1 MNAMRSALPTVGLS
15 RDEIFARM
23 KALSAGDIDWRRG
36 RAPLYVFKA
45 NDGIAALGRDAYLE
59 YFTENALGGKRAFH
73 GIKKMEDDIVAM
85 GLSLLH
91 APDDAAGFFT
101 TGGSESIISA
111 VLACRDYGR
120 RTSGL
125 AATAAA
131 SSAASASSRPATTAA
146 ASSAASASPGRP
158 SQRAGKDRNIV
169 LPYSAH
175 PAFTKAARLMDI
187 ELRRIPV
194 AANYRADVAAMA
206 RAIDADTMML
216 VGSAPCFSYGTI
228 DPIADLGNLAEDR
241 GLWLHVDACVGG
253 YIAPFAAKA
262 GYPIPAFDFAVPG
275 VTSISAD
282 LHKFGFCPKPASTV
296 FYRAADRAAC
306 QPFEMDDWPGGKF
319 ATTSLAGTRPGGAV
333 AGAWATLQGMGEQG
347 YVSTARQ
354 IMELARAYRRG
365 IEAIGLTV
373 VGEPDLSILCFTSSE
388 FDMLRVGEVMATRG
402 WLPGLVREPHAMHLM
417 LSMLHAGAIDDYLR
431 DLRDAVAQVRGEGGK
446 AAKVDVTY

>member
-1 MNAMRSALPTVGLS
+1 MRSTLPPVGLPRS
-15 RDEIFARM
+15 EIFARM
-23 KALSAGDIDWRRG
+23 KALSAGDVDWRRG
-36 RAPLYVFKA
+36 RVPLYVFKA
-45 NDGIAALGRDAYLE
+45 NDEIAALGRDAFLE
-59 YFTENALGGKRAFH
+59 FFTENALGGKRAFH
-73 GIKKMEDDIVAM
+73 GLKKMEDDIVAI
-85 GLSLLH
+85 GLSLFH

-120 RTSGL
+120 RASGQ
-125 AATAAA
+125 TNK
-131 SSAASASSRPATTAA
+131 R
-146 ASSAASASPGRP
+146 G
-158 SQRAGKDRNIV
+158 NIV

-175 PAFTKAARLMDI
+175 PAFSKAARLMDL
-187 ELRRIPV
+187 ELKRIPV

-228 DPIADLGNLAEDR
+228 DPIGDLGALAQQR

-262 GYPIPAFDFAVPG
+262 GFPIPAFDFAVPG

-296 FYRAADRAAC
+296 FYRSSDRAAC

-319 ATTSLAGTRPGGAV
+319 ATATLVGTRPGGAV
-333 AGAWATLQGMGEQG
+333 AGAWATLQGIGEDG
-347 YVSTARQ
+347 YVTTARQ
-354 IMELARAYRRG
+354 IMRLATAYRRG

-373 VGEPDLSILCFTSSE
+373 IGEPDLSILCFTSSE
-388 FDMLRVGEVMATRG
+388 IDMLRVGEVMATRG

-417 LSMLHAGAIDDYLR
+417 LSMLHAPAREDYLR
-431 DLRDAVAQVRGEGGK
+431 DLRDSVAQVKKEAGR
-446 AAKVDVTY
+446 AAKIDVTY

>member
-1 MNAMRSALPTVGLS
+1 MRSTLPTVGLS

-23 KALSAGDIDWRRG
+23 KTLSASDVDWRRG
-36 RAPLYVFKA
+36 RVPLYVFKA
-45 NDGIAALGRDAYLE
+45 NDEIAALGRDAFLQF
-59 YFTENALGGKRAFH
+59 FTENALGGKRAFH
-73 GIKKMEDDIVAM
+73 GLRKMEDDIVAM
-85 GLSLLH
+85 GLSLFH

-111 VLACRDYGR
+111 VMACRDYGR
-120 RTSGL
+120 RASGR
-125 AATAAA
+125 TDK
-131 SSAASASSRPATTAA
+131 R
-146 ASSAASASPGRP
+146 G
-158 SQRAGKDRNIV
+158 NIV

-187 ELRRIPV
+187 ELRRIPL

-228 DPIADLGNLAEDR
+228 DPIADLGRLAQER

-253 YIAPFAAKA
+253 YIAPFVAKV
-262 GYPIPAFDFAVPG
+262 GYPIPAFDFGVPG

-296 FYRAADRAAC
+296 FYRSADRAAC

-319 ATTSLAGTRPGGAV
+319 ATATLVGTRPGGAV

-354 IMELARAYRRG
+354 IMELAGAYRRG

-373 VGEPDLSILCFTSSE
+373 IGEPDLSILCFTSNE
-388 FDMLRVGEVMATRG
+388 FDMLQVGEVMATRG

-417 LSMLHAGAIDDYLR
+417 LSMLHAPAREDYLR
-431 DLRDAVAQVRGEGGK
+431 DLRDAVAQVRKESGK
-446 AAKVDVTY
+446 TAKVDVTY

>member
-1 MNAMRSALPTVGLS
+1 MRTQLPIVGIP
-15 RDEIFARM
+15 RDEIFSRM

-36 RAPLYVFKA
+36 RVPLYVFKA
-45 NDGIAALGRDAYLE
+45 NDEIATLGRDAFLE
-59 YFTENALGGKRAFH
+59 FFTENALGGKRAFH
-73 GIKKMEDDIVAM
+73 GLKKMEDDIVSM
-85 GLSLLH
+85 GLSLFR

-111 VLACRDYGR
+111 VLACRDFGR
-120 RTSGL
+120 RLSG
-125 AATAAA
+125 TAD
-131 SSAASASSRPATTAA
+131 
-146 ASSAASASPGRP
+146 
-158 SQRAGKDRNIV
+158 QRGNIV

-194 AANYRADVAAMA
+194 AANYRADVVAMS
-206 RAIDADTMML
+206 RAIDGDTMML

-228 DPIADLGNLAEDR
+228 DPIVDLGRLAQER
-241 GLWLHVDACVGG
+241 GVWLHVDACVGG

-262 GYPIPAFDFAVPG
+262 GYPIPTFDFAVPG

-296 FYRAADRAAC
+296 FYRSADRAAC

-319 ATTSLAGTRPGGAV
+319 ATATLVGTRPGGAV

-354 IMELARAYRRG
+354 IMELALEYRRG
-365 IEAIGLTV
+365 IEAIGLAV
-373 VGEPDLSILCFTSSE
+373 VGDPDLSILCFTSNDV
-388 FDMLRVGEVMATRG
+388 DMLRVSEVMAARG
-402 WLPGLVREPHAMHLM
+402 WLPGLVREPRAMHLM
-417 LSMLHAGAIDDYLR
+417 LSMLHAPAREDYLR
-431 DLRDAVAQVRGEGGK
+431 DLRDAVAQVRQESGK

>member
-1 MNAMRSALPTVGLS
+1 MRS
-15 RDEIFARM
+15 
-23 KALSAGDIDWRRG
+23 RRSG
-36 RAPLYVFKA
+36 ATHSCEF
-45 NDGIAALGRDAYLE
+45 
-59 YFTENALGGKRAFH
+59 FTENALGGKRAFH
-73 GIKKMEDDIVAM
+73 GLKKMEDDIVSM
-85 GLSLLH
+85 GLSLFH

-111 VLACRDYGR
+111 VLACRDFGR
-120 RTSGL
+120 RQSG
-125 AATAAA
+125 
-131 SSAASASSRPATTAA
+131 
-146 ASSAASASPGRP
+146 
-158 SQRAGKDRNIV
+158 RADKRGNIV

-194 AANYRADVAAMA
+194 AANYRADVAAMS

-228 DPIADLGNLAEDR
+228 DPIVDLGRLAQER
-241 GLWLHVDACVGG
+241 GVWLHVDACVGG

-262 GYPIPAFDFAVPG
+262 GYPIPTFDFAVPG

-296 FYRAADRAAC
+296 FYRSADRAAC

-319 ATTSLAGTRPGGAV
+319 ATATLVGTRPGGAV

-354 IMELARAYRRG
+354 IMELAGDISARYRGDRPCG
-365 IEAIGLTV
+365 
-373 VGEPDLSILCFTSSE
+373 
-388 FDMLRVGEVMATRG
+388 RWR
-402 WLPGLVREPHAMHLM
+402 PGLVHLVLHVERFRHAARER
-417 LSMLHAGAIDDYLR
+417 SDG
-431 DLRDAVAQVRGEGGK
+431 
-446 AAKVDVTY
+446 

>member
-1 MNAMRSALPTVGLS
+1 MRTALPTIGLS

-36 RAPLYVFKA
+36 RVPLYVFKA
-45 NDGIAALGRDAYLE
+45 NDEIAALGRDAFLE
-59 YFTENALGGKRAFH
+59 FFTENALGGKRAFH
-73 GIKKMEDDIVAM
+73 GLKKMEDDIVAM
-85 GLSLLH
+85 GLSLFH
-91 APDDAAGFFT
+91 APDDAMGFFT

-111 VLACRDYGR
+111 VLACRDFGR
-120 RTSGL
+120 HRSG
-125 AATAAA
+125 
-131 SSAASASSRPATTAA
+131 
-146 ASSAASASPGRP
+146 
-158 SQRAGKDRNIV
+158 RADKRGNIV

-194 AANYRADVAAMA
+194 AANYRADVVAMS

-228 DPIADLGNLAEDR
+228 DPIAELGRLAQER

-262 GYPIPAFDFAVPG
+262 GFPIPAFDFAVPG
-275 VTSISAD
+275 VTSVSAD

-296 FYRAADRAAC
+296 FYRSADRAAC

-319 ATTSLAGTRPGGAV
+319 ATATLAGTRPGGAV

-347 YVSTARQ
+347 YVSTAKQ
-354 IMELARAYRRG
+354 IMELAGAYRRG
-365 IEAIGLTV
+365 IEAIGLTI
-373 VGEPDLSILCFTSSE
+373 VGEPDLSILCFTSNE
-388 FDMLRVGEVMATRG
+388 FDMLRVSEVMATRG
-402 WLPGLVREPHAMHLM
+402 WLPGLVREPRAMHLM
-417 LSMLHAGAIDDYLR
+417 LSMLHAPAREDYLR
-431 DLRDAVAQVRGEGGK
+431 DLRDAVTQVRNESGK
-446 AAKVDVTY
+446 TAKVDVTY

>member
-1 MNAMRSALPTVGLS
+1 
-15 RDEIFARM
+15 
-23 KALSAGDIDWRRG
+23 
-36 RAPLYVFKA
+36 
-45 NDGIAALGRDAYLE
+45 
-59 YFTENALGGKRAFH
+59 
-73 GIKKMEDDIVAM
+73 MEDDIIAM
-85 GLSLLH
+85 GLSLFH
-91 APDDAAGFFT
+91 APDDAMGFFT

-120 RTSGL
+120 RRSG
-125 AATAAA
+125 
-131 SSAASASSRPATTAA
+131 
-146 ASSAASASPGRP
+146 
-158 SQRAGKDRNIV
+158 RADKRGNIV

-194 AANYRADVAAMA
+194 AVNYRADVAAMA
-206 RAIDADTMML
+206 RAIDPDTLML

-228 DPIADLGNLAEDR
+228 DPIADLGQLAQQR

-262 GYPIPAFDFAVPG
+262 GYPVPAFDFAVQG

-296 FYRAADRAAC
+296 FYRSTDRAAC

-319 ATTSLAGTRPGGAV
+319 TTATLVGTRPGGAV

-347 YVSTARQ
+347 YVSSARQ
-354 IMELARAYRRG
+354 IMELATAYRRG

-373 VGEPDLSILCFTSSE
+373 IGEPDLSILCFTSNE
-388 FDMLRVGEVMATRG
+388 FDMLRVGEVMATHG
-402 WLPGLVREPHAMHLM
+402 WLPGLVREPRAMHLM
-417 LSMLHAGAIDDYLR
+417 LSMLHAPAREDYLR
-431 DLRDAVAQVRGEGGK
+431 DLRDAVAQVRKESGK
-446 AAKVDVTY
+446 TAKVDVTY

>member
-1 MNAMRSALPTVGLS
+1 MRSALPTIGLS

-23 KALSAGDIDWRRG
+23 KALSAHDIEWRRG
-36 RAPLYVFKA
+36 RVPLYVFKA
-45 NDGIAALGRDAYLE
+45 NDEIAALGRDAFLE
-59 YFTENALGGKRAFH
+59 FFTENALGGKRAFH
-73 GIKKMEDDIVAM
+73 GLKKMEDDIVAM
-85 GLSLLH
+85 GLSLFH

-120 RTSGL
+120 R
-125 AATAAA
+125 AA
-131 SSAASASSRPATTAA
+131 
-146 ASSAASASPGRP
+146 GRADK
-158 SQRAGKDRNIV
+158 RGNIV

-175 PAFTKAARLMDI
+175 PAFSKAARLMDI

-194 AANYRADVAAMA
+194 TANYRADVAAMA
-206 RAIDADTMML
+206 RAIDAETMML

-228 DPIADLGNLAEDR
+228 DPIADLGRLAQEL

-262 GYPIPAFDFAVPG
+262 GFSVPAFDFAVPG

-296 FYRAADRAAC
+296 FYRSADRAAC
-306 QPFEMDDWPGGKF
+306 QPFEMEDWPGGKF
-319 ATTSLAGTRPGGAV
+319 ATATLVGTRPGGAV

-347 YVSTARQ
+347 YVTTARQ
-354 IMELARAYRRG
+354 IMELAQAYRRG

-373 VGEPDLSILCFTSSE
+373 IGEPDLSILCFTSSE
-388 FDMLRVGEVMATRG
+388 LDMLRVGEVMATRG

-417 LSMLHAGAIDDYLR
+417 LSMLHAPALEDYLR
-431 DLRDAVAQVRGEGGK
+431 DLRDAVAQVRKESGK

>member
-1 MNAMRSALPTVGLS
+1 MRSTLPTVGLS
-15 RDEIFARM
+15 RDEIFAHM

-36 RAPLYVFKA
+36 RVPLYVFKA
-45 NDGIAALGRDAYLE
+45 NDEIAALGRDAFLAF
-59 YFTENALGGKRAFH
+59 FTENALGGKRAFH
-73 GIKKMEDDIVAM
+73 GLKKMEDDIIAM
-85 GLSLLH
+85 GLSLFH
-91 APDDAAGFFT
+91 APDDAMGFFT

-120 RTSGL
+120 R
-125 AATAAA
+125 A
-131 SSAASASSRPATTAA
+131 
-146 ASSAASASPGRP
+146 
-158 SQRAGKDRNIV
+158 
-169 LPYSAH
+169 SAH
-175 PAFTKAARLMDI
+175 PAFSKAARLMDI

-194 AANYRADVAAMA
+194 AANYRADVAEMA
-206 RAIDADTMML
+206 RAIDPNTLML

-228 DPIADLGNLAEDR
+228 DPIADLGQLAQER
-241 GLWLHVDACVGG
+241 GLSLHVDACVGG

-262 GYPIPAFDFAVPG
+262 GYPVPAFDFAVPG

-296 FYRAADRAAC
+296 FYRSADRAAC

-319 ATTSLAGTRPGGAV
+319 ATATLVGTRPGGAV

-354 IMELARAYRRG
+354 IMELAAAYRRG

-373 VGEPDLSILCFTSSE
+373 IGEPDLSILCFTSNE
-388 FDMLRVGEVMATRG
+388 FDMLSVGEVMATHG

-417 LSMLHAGAIDDYLR
+417 LSMLHAPAREDYLR
-431 DLRDAVAQVRGEGGK
+431 DLRDAVAQVRKEGGK
-446 AAKVDVTY
+446 TTKVDVTY